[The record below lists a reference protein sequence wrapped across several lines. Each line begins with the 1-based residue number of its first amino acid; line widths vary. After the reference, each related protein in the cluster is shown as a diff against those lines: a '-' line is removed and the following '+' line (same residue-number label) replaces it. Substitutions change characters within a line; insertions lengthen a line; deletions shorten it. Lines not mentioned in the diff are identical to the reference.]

1 LTGSFNRGLP
11 SLRSADR
18 NPPKVSK
25 NAPAFRFADCCA
37 FFFSQILKQASFS
50 GLPSLRSADRNP
62 PKVSKNA
69 PAFRFADCCAFFFSQ
84 ILKQA
89 SYSLKE
95 KTPAHCVRRGFSHS
109 EVPSGLEPL

>member
-1 LTGSFNRGLP
+1 
-11 SLRSADR
+11 
-18 NPPKVSK
+18 
-25 NAPAFRFADCCA
+25 
-37 FFFSQILKQASFS
+37 FS